1 MFVLKSL
8 FFLFRPYKLACA
20 GEDQSMG
27 FYDGPSFSLIK
38 SSKVHNGFVNC
49 NRFSPDGKYLITV
62 SSDKV
67 YIKYRVLFYSMV

>member
-1 MFVLKSL
+1 
-8 FFLFRPYKLACA
+8 
-20 GEDQSMG
+20 MG

-67 YIKYRVLFYSMV
+67 YIKYRVLFYSMVWLEKN